1 MRSQED
7 ISRNS
12 KSDIADLLLVT
23 NIVLMQGQ

>member
-7 ISRNS
+7 ILRNS